1 MLSISCGLLLLII
14 SKHAFSIMS
23 GIYNQ
28 EITFCEKVKE
38 RLRNPDDYQA
48 FLKCLHI
55 YSTEII
61 TRKELQSLVCVKLPQ
76 LVNFLAKIITIY
88 RD

>member
-1 MLSISCGLLLLII
+1 MGFVDFPGMYSQE
-14 SKHAFSIMS
+14 FS
-23 GIYNQ
+23 
-28 EITFCEKVKE
+28 FCEKVKE

-61 TRKELQSLVCVKLPQ
+61 TRKELQCLVCATEESNLSFLSQTSNLMYQQ
-76 LVNFLAKIITIY
+76 LIHYVDLQILC
-88 RD
+88 

>member
-1 MLSISCGLLLLII
+1 MAKSSIHQLTLPFALMLPAVYSQE
-14 SKHAFSIMS
+14 FS
-23 GIYNQ
+23 
-28 EITFCEKVKE
+28 FCEKVKE

-61 TRKELQSLVCVKLPQ
+61 TRKELQSLVGVFELPFYAFKCCISSS
-76 LVNFLAKIITIY
+76 N
-88 RD
+88 